1 MKQGFKP
8 KLINDIEVGMKVLF
22 SLFGKR
28 RGTVKYVGPVAGH
41 GSKDWL
47 GVELDPDQ
55 GWLNFFFL
63 CRAIV
68 TGLFTGCNIHIDVK
82 R

>member
-1 MKQGFKP
+1 MMVVLFIYCFLFITGGTMKQGFKP

-28 RGTVKYVGPVAGH
+28 RGTGH

-55 GWLNFFFL
+55 GNMM
-63 CRAIV
+63 I
-68 TGLFTGCNIHIDVK
+68 K
-82 R
+82 MK